1 MAFTPAGV
9 YVCNHPWPYYG
20 CVHGDGMA
28 RAFEEGDYF
37 ELVAHGVTADGT
49 ETIASINLVEFANG
63 QLNAL
68 NDWTFFDLSSLG
80 EVESVYFTL
89 NSTDSGAYGMNTA
102 SYFCMDKFQ
111 VLDDAPTAVENI
123 GADKQVA
130 GVQYVNLSGMTS
142 DKPFD
147 GMNVVVTTFTDGTTS
162 TAKVM
167 K

>member
-1 MAFTPAGV
+1 
-9 YVCNHPWPYYG
+9 
-20 CVHGDGMA
+20 
-28 RAFEEGDYF
+28 
-37 ELVAHGVTADGT
+37 
-49 ETIASINLVEFANG
+49 
-63 QLNAL
+63 
-68 NDWTFFDLSSLG
+68 
-80 EVESVYFTL
+80 
-89 NSTDSGAYGMNTA
+89 
-102 SYFCMDKFQ
+102 MDKFQ